1 MAHNPQEAAPLPPDD
16 PLPVVSTPP
25 CRRQPVRGQGCWIY
39 CDRQRPT
46 IWPEHQHADQVQ
58 LLLTFDRTECL
69 ARWRTDR
76 AFRSGEK
83 LIPLR
88 HVWILPANTRHTVE
102 WRREADLVKL
112 HIETD
117 WVSRLVGETIR
128 EVSIEPLA
136 FYVAGEPIIG
146 ELCGL
151 LRRHGRTGGPINEA
165 AVAGLG
171 AALAGQIMVA
181 HFRDGG
187 NRHPKRWILPRPLLD
202 DVCTFIDTHL
212 EEKLSLQVLARIAGL
227 SPSYFGQMFRAALGL
242 SPINYVID
250 RRVLRAREMLGRG
263 GVTVAEVAHAVGF
276 SDQHQMNRHFRRLLH
291 TPPSAYR
298 PGNPAEKYA
307 R

>member
-1 MAHNPQEAAPLPPDD
+1 MAHNPARAALLLPNEAN
-16 PLPVVSTPP
+16 PVVSTPP
-25 CRRQPVRGQGCWIY
+25 CRRQPVRGQGCWIH

-46 IWPEHQHADQVQ
+46 VWPEHRHSNQVQ
-58 LLLTFDRTECL
+58 VLLTFDRTECL
-69 ARWRTDR
+69 AHWRTDP
-76 AFRSGEK
+76 ALRSSEK
-83 LIPLR
+83 LIPVR
-88 HVWILPANTRHTVE
+88 HVWILPANIRHAVE
-102 WRREADLVKL
+102 WRQEADLVKL

-136 FYVAGEPIIG
+136 FYIAAAPVIG

-151 LRRHGRTGGPINEA
+151 LRGHGRTGGPANEA

-171 AALAGQIMVA
+171 SALAGQLMVA

-187 NRHPKRWILPRPLLD
+187 NRHPKRWILPRPILT
-202 DVCTFIDTHL
+202 DVCAFIDAHL
-212 EEKLSLQVLARIAGL
+212 GEKLTLPTLARIAGL
-227 SPSYFGQMFRAALGL
+227 SPSYFGQAFRAALGL

-250 RRVLRAREMLGRG
+250 QRVLRAREMLGRG

-298 PGNPAEKYA
+298 PRDHTERNT